1 MLKHLLILFF
11 ILFCK
16 QINDLESIIE
26 SFDIMNSDKIVNF
39 FDNKTQL
46 NIEGNLYQEN
56 NYKSS
61 LILDNF
67 FNDNDISSFNIIHK
81 GDSEDK
87 LIYLLG
93 EYLSSDK
100 IYKILIFVEES
111 DKELKIK
118 EIKID
123 QRKN

>member
-1 MLKHLLILFF
+1 MLNHSIILFF
-11 ILFCK
+11 LLSSIEV
-16 QINDLESIIE
+16 NDLESIIE
-26 SFDIMNSDKIVNF
+26 SFDVMNSDEIVNF
-39 FDNKTQL
+39 FYSKTQL
-46 NIEGNLYQEN
+46 NIEGKLYQEN

-61 LILDNF
+61 LILDSF

-100 IYKILIFVEES
+100 IYKILIFVDES
-111 DKELKIK
+111 GEELKIK

-123 QRKN
+123 QRK

>member
-46 NIEGNLYQEN
+46 NIEGNLYKEN

-123 QRKN
+123 QRQ

>member
-100 IYKILIFVEES
+100 IYKILIFVEGS

-123 QRKN
+123 HRQ

>member
-1 MLKHLLILFF
+1 MLNHSLILFF
-11 ILFCK
+11 LLSSIEV
-16 QINDLESIIE
+16 NDLESIIE
-26 SFDIMNSDKIVNF
+26 SFDVMNSDEIVNF
-39 FDNKTQL
+39 FDSKTQL
-46 NIEGNLYQEN
+46 NIEGKLYQEN

-61 LILDNF
+61 LILDSF
-67 FNDNDISSFNIIHK
+67 FNDNDITSFNIIHK

-100 IYKILIFVEES
+100 IYKILIFVDES
-111 DKELKIK
+111 GEGLKIK

-123 QRKN
+123 QRK

>member
-1 MLKHLLILFF
+1 MIKHSLILFF
-11 ILFCK
+11 LLYSK
-16 QINDLESIIE
+16 EVNDLQSIIE
-26 SFDIMNSDKIVNF
+26 SFDVMNSDEIVNF
-39 FDNKTQL
+39 FDNKTQI

-61 LILDNF
+61 LILDSF

-100 IYKILIFVEES
+100 IYKILIFVDES
-111 DKELKIK
+111 GEELKIK

-123 QRKN
+123 QRK

>member
-1 MLKHLLILFF
+1 MLNHSLILFF
-11 ILFCK
+11 LLSSIDV
-16 QINDLESIIE
+16 NDLESIIE
-26 SFDIMNSDKIVNF
+26 SFDVMNSDEIVNF
-39 FDNKTQL
+39 FDSKTQL
-46 NIEGNLYQEN
+46 NIEGKLYQEN

-61 LILDNF
+61 LILDSF

-100 IYKILIFVEES
+100 IYKILIFVDES
-111 DKELKIK
+111 GEELKIK

-123 QRKN
+123 QRK

>member
-11 ILFCK
+11 IFFCK
-16 QINDLESIIE
+16 QINDLKSIIE

-123 QRKN
+123 RRQ

>member
-1 MLKHLLILFF
+1 MIKHSLILFF
-11 ILFCK
+11 LLYPK
-16 QINDLESIIE
+16 EVNDLQSIIE
-26 SFDIMNSDKIVNF
+26 SFDVMNSDEIVNF
-39 FDNKTQL
+39 FDSKTQI

-61 LILDNF
+61 LILDSF

-100 IYKILIFVEES
+100 IYKILIFVDES
-111 DKELKIK
+111 GEELKIK

-123 QRKN
+123 QRK

>member
-16 QINDLESIIE
+16 QINDLEGIIE

-100 IYKILIFVEES
+100 IYKILIFVEER

-123 QRKN
+123 QRQ

>member
-1 MLKHLLILFF
+1 MLKDLLIFF
-11 ILFCK
+11 FLLSSTK
-16 QINDLESIIE
+16 VNDLESIIE
-26 SFDIMNSDKIVNF
+26 SFDVMNSDEIVNF
-39 FDNKTQL
+39 FDSKTQI

-61 LILDNF
+61 LILDSF

-87 LIYLLG
+87 LIYLLD
-93 EYLSSDK
+93 EYLSIDK
-100 IYKILIFVEES
+100 IYKILIFVDES
-111 DKELKIK
+111 GEKLKIK

-123 QRKN
+123 QK

>member
-67 FNDNDISSFNIIHK
+67 FNDNDISSFYIIHK

-123 QRKN
+123 QRQ

>member
-1 MLKHLLILFF
+1 
-11 ILFCK
+11 
-16 QINDLESIIE
+16 
-26 SFDIMNSDKIVNF
+26 
-39 FDNKTQL
+39 
-46 NIEGNLYQEN
+46 
-56 NYKSS
+56 

-100 IYKILIFVEES
+100 IYKILIFVEGS

-123 QRKN
+123 RKQ

>member
-11 ILFCK
+11 IFFCK
-16 QINDLESIIE
+16 QINDLKSIIE
-26 SFDIMNSDKIVNF
+26 SFEIMNSDKIVNF

-123 QRKN
+123 RRQ

>member
-1 MLKHLLILFF
+1 MLKDLLIFF
-11 ILFCK
+11 FLLSSTK
-16 QINDLESIIE
+16 VNDLESIIE
-26 SFDIMNSDKIVNF
+26 SFDVMNSEEIVNF
-39 FDNKTQL
+39 FDSKTQI

-61 LILDNF
+61 LILDSF

-100 IYKILIFVEES
+100 IYKILIFVDES
-111 DKELKIK
+111 GEKLKIK

-123 QRKN
+123 QKQ

>member
-100 IYKILIFVEES
+100 IYKILIFVEGS

-123 QRKN
+123 RKQ

>member
-123 QRKN
+123 HRQ

>member
-67 FNDNDISSFNIIHK
+67 FNNNDISSFNIIHK

-123 QRKN
+123 QRQ

>member
-1 MLKHLLILFF
+1 MIV
-11 ILFCK
+11 FCHK
-16 QINDLESIIE
+16 WLHQ
-26 SFDIMNSDKIVNF
+26 FD
-39 FDNKTQL
+39 
-46 NIEGNLYQEN
+46 QEN

-123 QRKN
+123 QRQWL

>member
-100 IYKILIFVEES
+100 IYKILIFVEGS

-123 QRKN
+123 GKQ

>member
-1 MLKHLLILFF
+1 
-11 ILFCK
+11 
-16 QINDLESIIE
+16 
-26 SFDIMNSDKIVNF
+26 MNSDKIVNF

-93 EYLSSDK
+93 EYLSRDK

-111 DKELKIK
+111 DKELKIN

-123 QRKN
+123 QRQ

>member
-1 MLKHLLILFF
+1 MLKHSLILFF
-11 ILFCK
+11 LLSSIEV
-16 QINDLESIIE
+16 NDLESIIE
-26 SFDIMNSDKIVNF
+26 SFDVMNSDEIVNF
-39 FDNKTQL
+39 FDSKTQL
-46 NIEGNLYQEN
+46 NIEGKLYQEN

-123 QRKN
+123 QRQ

>member
-100 IYKILIFVEES
+100 IYKILIFVEGS

-123 QRKN
+123 QRQ

>member
-1 MLKHLLILFF
+1 MLNHSIILFF
-11 ILFCK
+11 LLSSIK
-16 QINDLESIIE
+16 VNDLESIIE
-26 SFDIMNSDKIVNF
+26 SFDVMNSDEIVNF
-39 FDNKTQL
+39 FDSKTQL
-46 NIEGNLYQEN
+46 NIEGKLYQEN

-61 LILDNF
+61 LILDSF

-100 IYKILIFVEES
+100 IYKILIFVDES
-111 DKELKIK
+111 GEELKIK

-123 QRKN
+123 QRK

>member
-16 QINDLESIIE
+16 QINDVESIIE

-46 NIEGNLYQEN
+46 NIEGNVYQEN

-123 QRKN
+123 QRQ

>member
-1 MLKHLLILFF
+1 
-11 ILFCK
+11 
-16 QINDLESIIE
+16 
-26 SFDIMNSDKIVNF
+26 MNSDKIVNF

-123 QRKN
+123 RRQ

>member
-100 IYKILIFVEES
+100 IYKILIFVEER

-123 QRKN
+123 QRQ

>member
-11 ILFCK
+11 ILSCK

-61 LILDNF
+61 LILDSF

-100 IYKILIFVEES
+100 IYKILIFVDES
-111 DKELKIK
+111 GEELKIK

-123 QRKN
+123 QRK

>member
-1 MLKHLLILFF
+1 MIKHSIILFF
-11 ILFCK
+11 LLYPK
-16 QINDLESIIE
+16 EVNDLQSIIE
-26 SFDIMNSDKIVNF
+26 SFDVMNSDEIVNF
-39 FDNKTQL
+39 FDSKTQI

-61 LILDNF
+61 LILDSF

-100 IYKILIFVEES
+100 IYKILIFVDES
-111 DKELKIK
+111 GEELKIK

-123 QRKN
+123 QRK

>member
-46 NIEGNLYQEN
+46 NIEGDLYQEN

-123 QRKN
+123 QRQ

>member
-11 ILFCK
+11 IFFCK
-16 QINDLESIIE
+16 QINDLKSIIE

-123 QRKN
+123 RKQ

>member
-1 MLKHLLILFF
+1 MLNHSLILFF
-11 ILFCK
+11 LLSSIDV
-16 QINDLESIIE
+16 NDLESIIE
-26 SFDIMNSDKIVNF
+26 SFDVMNSDEIVNF
-39 FDNKTQL
+39 FDSKTQL
-46 NIEGNLYQEN
+46 NIEGKLYQEN

-61 LILDNF
+61 LILDSF

-111 DKELKIK
+111 GEGLKIK

-123 QRKN
+123 QRK

>member
-11 ILFCK
+11 IFFCK
-16 QINDLESIIE
+16 QINDLKSIIE

-81 GDSEDK
+81 GDSDDK

-123 QRKN
+123 RRQ

>member
-16 QINDLESIIE
+16 QINDLENIIE

-123 QRKN
+123 RRQ

>member
-111 DKELKIK
+111 DKELKKK

-123 QRKN
+123 QRQ

>member
-61 LILDNF
+61 LILDSF

-93 EYLSSDK
+93 EYLSLPIK
-100 IYKILIFVEES
+100 FILSLF
-111 DKELKIK
+111 
-118 EIKID
+118 
-123 QRKN
+123 

>member
-123 QRKN
+123 RKQ

>member
-1 MLKHLLILFF
+1 MLNHSIILFF
-11 ILFCK
+11 LLSSIEV
-16 QINDLESIIE
+16 NDLESIIE
-26 SFDIMNSDKIVNF
+26 SFDVMNSDEIVNF
-39 FDNKTQL
+39 FDSKTQL
-46 NIEGNLYQEN
+46 NIEGKLYQEN

-61 LILDNF
+61 LILDSF

-100 IYKILIFVEES
+100 IYKILIFVDES
-111 DKELKIK
+111 GEELKIK

-123 QRKN
+123 QRK

>member
-26 SFDIMNSDKIVNF
+26 SFKIMNSDKIVNF

-123 QRKN
+123 QRQ

>member
-16 QINDLESIIE
+16 QINDLEGIIE

-93 EYLSSDK
+93 EYLSSNK

-123 QRKN
+123 QRQ

>member
-1 MLKHLLILFF
+1 
-11 ILFCK
+11 
-16 QINDLESIIE
+16 
-26 SFDIMNSDKIVNF
+26 MNSDKIVNF

-123 QRKN
+123 QRQ